1 MNVGLVVFVLAV
13 VVVLATSLFKTINL
27 SSKVK
32 ALIAVV
38 LSVVA
43 GSVTVWVSQGGD
55 FTTTN
60 VVQSVALVYAA
71 SQVMYDFIFKG
82 TKIDN
87 VLTSIGGSE
96 NVSTGA

>member
-13 VVVLATSLFKTINL
+13 VVVLATSLFKTVDL
-27 SSKVK
+27 STKVK
-32 ALIAVV
+32 SLIAIV

-55 FTTTN
+55 FSTAN

-87 VLTSIGGSE
+87 VLTSIGGSTDAT
-96 NVSTGA
+96 TGA